1 MPGAAIM
8 TRPKA
13 IVIGGGLGGL
23 AVALRLAGQNWDVTV
38 YEQGAFMGGKMNSWS
53 REGFKFDTGP
63 SLITM
68 PWIFS
73 ALFESGGEQINDH
86 VRFQPVEPL
95 AHYVFDD
102 GFRFHVSASLPK
114 WLETL
119 RNLEPQGEQ
128 RFLEFMHLGARLFTL
143 SSHTFFRRSPFEPP
157 DRETLAELRHMPFR
171 RAWGRYDRTIRSYF
185 KSPHLRR
192 MYERFPTYV
201 GSSPYR
207 IPATLTLIPF
217 LEHAF
222 GGWYVKGGL
231 YCIVESLVGLLKKR
245 GVTLCTGQ
253 RVHRI
258 ISHKKQIK
266 GIELED
272 GSFHACDV
280 AIMNG
285 DASLAPVL
293 LREPGAMPLSESD
306 RSLSGFVM
314 LLGIKRRLP
323 DLAHHT
329 VYFSADYREE
339 FGALFNGRRFPEDPT
354 VYVSMPSKS
363 DRTIAPPNGETLF
376 IMANAPANDGDAWD
390 EKKSASAR
398 RRVFR
403 RLRKGGF
410 PDIERDIVVS
420 TVWTPHRIAKSYDM
434 PGGAIYGAHSHGWR
448 RAFLRPPNKD
458 RRHRGLYYV
467 GGSTHPGGGTPTVIM
482 SAHITSELIRKYEGA

>member
-1 MPGAAIM
+1 VN
-8 TRPKA
+8 RPKA

-23 AVALRLAGQNWDVTV
+23 ATALRLAGRNWDVTV
-38 YEQGAFMGGKMNSWS
+38 YEQGATMGGKMNSWT

-63 SLITM
+63 SLLTM

-73 ALFESGGEQINDH
+73 ELFESVGEQINDH

-102 GFRFHVSASLPK
+102 GIGFQVSASLPQ
-114 WLETL
+114 WLKTL
-119 RNLEPQGEQ
+119 RNLEPQGER
-128 RFLEFMHLGARLFTL
+128 RFLELMHLGARLFTL
-143 SSHTFFRRSPFEPP
+143 SVHTFFRRSPFETP
-157 DRETLAELRHMPFR
+157 DREALVALRHMPFR
-171 RAWGRYDRTIRSYF
+171 RAWGRYDRTIHSFFR
-185 KSPHLRR
+185 SPHLRR

-201 GSSPYR
+201 GSSPYH

-231 YCIVESLVGLLKKR
+231 YCIVESLVGLLEKR
-245 GVTLCTGQ
+245 GVALCTGQ

-258 ISHKKQIK
+258 ISRKEQIK
-266 GIELED
+266 GIELEN
-272 GSFHACDV
+272 GAFHGCDV

-285 DASLAPVL
+285 DASLARVL
-293 LREPGAMPLSESD
+293 LRQPGAIALSESD
-306 RSLSGFVM
+306 RSLSCFV
-314 LLGIKRRLP
+314 LLIGIKCRLP

-339 FGALFNGRRFPEDPT
+339 FAELFNRRRFPQDPT
-354 VYVSMPSKS
+354 VYVSMPSKG

-376 IMANAPANDGDAWD
+376 IMANAPANDSDAWD
-390 EKKSASAR
+390 EQKIASAR
-398 RRVFR
+398 HRVFQ
-403 RLRKGGF
+403 RLRKSGF

-420 TVWTPHRIAKSYDM
+420 TVWTPRRMAESYNM
-434 PGGAIYGAHSHGWR
+434 PGGAIYGTHSHGWR

-458 RRHRGLYYV
+458 RRHCGLYYV
-467 GGSTHPGGGTPTVIM
+467 GGSTHPGGGTPTVLM

>member
-1 MPGAAIM
+1 
-8 TRPKA
+8 
-13 IVIGGGLGGL
+13 
-23 AVALRLAGQNWDVTV
+23 
-38 YEQGAFMGGKMNSWS
+38 MNSWAP
-53 REGFKFDTGP
+53 EGFKFDTGP
-63 SLITM
+63 SLLTM

-73 ALFESGGEQINDH
+73 ELFESVGEEINDH

-102 GFRFHVSASLPK
+102 GVRFQVSASLPR

-119 RNLEPQGEQ
+119 RNLEPKGEQ
-128 RFLEFMHLGARLFTL
+128 RFLEFMHLGAKIFTL
-143 SSHTFFRRSPFEPP
+143 SAHTFFRRSPYEPP
-157 DRETLAELRHMPFR
+157 DRETLGALRHMPFR
-171 RAWGRYDRTIRSYF
+171 RAWGRYHRTIRSFF

-222 GGWYVKGGL
+222 GGWYVEGGL
-231 YCIVESLVGLLKKR
+231 YRIVESLVGLLQKR
-245 GVTLCTGQ
+245 GVALYTGH
-253 RVHRI
+253 RVNRI
-258 ISHKKQIK
+258 VSRKRQVK

-272 GSFHACDV
+272 GSFHGCDA

-285 DASLAPVL
+285 DASLARVL
-293 LREPGAMPLSESD
+293 LREPGATPLPESE

-314 LLGIKRRLP
+314 LIGTKCRLP
-323 DLAHHT
+323 DLTHHT
-329 VYFSADYREE
+329 VYFSSDYRIE
-339 FGALFNGRRFPEDPT
+339 FAELFNRRRFPDDPT

-363 DRTIAPPNGETLF
+363 DRTVAPPNGEALF
-376 IMANAPANDGDAWD
+376 IMANAPANDSDAWD
-390 EKKSASAR
+390 EQEIASAR
-398 RRVFR
+398 HNIFQ

-420 TVWTPHRIAKSYDM
+420 TVWTPRRIAASYEM
-434 PGGAIYGAHSHGWR
+434 PGGAIYGTHSHGWR

-467 GGSTHPGGGTPTVIM
+467 GGSTHPGGGTPTVLM
-482 SAHITSELIRKYEGA
+482 SAHITSELIRKYEGK